1 MKKLIFTLALTTV
14 VSAFAT
20 DKDPYAEYGGEI
32 SLWPKDPGTFLFVNA
47 QSRLP
52 EATLAKPI
60 KMLRDE
66 FNVDIRTKATPGETF
81 DIRKSPALLKGYGA
95 IGGIWIVDD
104 PLLPVSLAAIES
116 GWGVLNVAPILADTP
131 AADKLDK
138 RFRKV
143 VNRLFAEI
151 HGVSDPLMMPACV
164 TKQAV
169 GLAGIDEL
177 VCVDYSPEADSK
189 ISGFLTKLG
198 YKQRKYGT
206 YQDACEEG
214 WAPKPT
220 NSVQKAIWDKVHQLP
235 TKPLTIQRESE
246 RKKAK

>member
-52 EATLAKPI
+52 EATMAKPI

-116 GWGVLNVAPILADTP
+116 GWGVLNVAPILADAP

>member
-1 MKKLIFTLALTTV
+1 MKKLMFTLALTTV

-47 QSRLP
+47 QSRLS
-52 EATLAKPI
+52 EAMWAKPI
-60 KMLRDE
+60 KLLRDE
-66 FNVDIRTKATPGETF
+66 FNVDIRTKAVSSETF
-81 DIRKSPALLKGYGA
+81 DIRKSSALLKGYGA

-151 HGVSDPLMMPACV
+151 HGVSDPLNFSTFV
-164 TKQAV
+164 
-169 GLAGIDEL
+169 IR
-177 VCVDYSPEADSK
+177 
-189 ISGFLTKLG
+189 SGKRT
-198 YKQRKYGT
+198 
-206 YQDACEEG
+206 
-214 WAPKPT
+214 
-220 NSVQKAIWDKVHQLP
+220 
-235 TKPLTIQRESE
+235 
-246 RKKAK
+246 